1 MERTDRSD
9 ARTERRSPLDGA
21 PFGADA
27 LAILVHDTAH
37 AMNRRHGRSFNEEVE
52 RLAGVAAA
60 LMYQEADIVCV
71 RWDSRAS

>member
-27 LAILVHDTAH
+27 LAILVHDAAH
-37 AMNRRHGRSFNEEVE
+37 AMNRMHPPST
-52 RLAGVAAA
+52 AAPRA
-60 LMYQEADIVCV
+60 L
-71 RWDSRAS
+71 